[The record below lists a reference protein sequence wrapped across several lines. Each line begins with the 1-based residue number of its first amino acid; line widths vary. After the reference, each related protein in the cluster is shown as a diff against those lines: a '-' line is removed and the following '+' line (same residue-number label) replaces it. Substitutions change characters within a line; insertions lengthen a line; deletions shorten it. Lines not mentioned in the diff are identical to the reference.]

1 MSNETCRCG
10 CGHSTG
16 DDSAFSGTKRKY
28 LVEITSPGFDMD
40 AEDFDIILRR
50 GLTERVFHKG
60 DLRVETVT
68 DGTDPN
74 IQRHNYYL
82 CVDTAEFGTGNITAI
97 VHAYVPDTDFDGG
110 IRDEYDKFTLTNVK
124 PL

>member
-1 MSNETCRCG
+1 MHR
-10 CGHSTG
+10 
-16 DDSAFSGTKRKY
+16 D
-28 LVEITSPGFDMD
+28 ITSEPTVMRFRSSINKHVAVRDCALAGQ
-40 AEDFDIILRR
+40 
-50 GLTERVFHKG
+50 
-60 DLRVETVT
+60 TVT

-82 CVDTAEFGTGNITAI
+82 CVDTAEFGTGNITVI